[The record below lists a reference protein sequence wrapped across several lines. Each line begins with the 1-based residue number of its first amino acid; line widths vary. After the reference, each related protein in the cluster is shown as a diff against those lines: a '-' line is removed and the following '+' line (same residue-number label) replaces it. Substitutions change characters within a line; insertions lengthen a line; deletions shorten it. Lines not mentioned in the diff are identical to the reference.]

1 MLTCQASCASE
12 MTLTVVLRQDFWLR
26 EKLEGVRIQPVSSRQ
41 ALMGLFTSPDIQKFS
56 FSNEI
61 DSVPKSCISGR
72 ESIRIVRKCERG
84 TSPVLISANAV
95 GK

>member
-1 MLTCQASCASE
+1 
-12 MTLTVVLRQDFWLR
+12 
-26 EKLEGVRIQPVSSRQ
+26 
-41 ALMGLFTSPDIQKFS
+41 MGLFTSPDIQKFS

-61 DSVPKSCISGR
+61 DSVPKTCISR